1 MRFYKQSLSF
11 RVGMALTT
19 SFNLGLH
26 FKGRRKKME
35 VQTVPK
41 FIHLVHLLII
51 YLTWQIKLGDIQC
64 VGDKTVNNKNKN
76 KDSVTQNL

>member
-1 MRFYKQSLSF
+1 
-11 RVGMALTT
+11 
-19 SFNLGLH
+19 
-26 FKGRRKKME
+26 ME